1 MPIPTPDAKGERKL
15 WLTGPAVRSA
25 SLVEQRGFELPV
37 PFVFFEGGSQSWS
50 SGLDT
55 GTVLLPQIQG
65 TGAAR
70 GSLVEVIARSDPTT
84 NLPGTLIYGIAFQQ
98 SLQIRRCFKFLKCV
112 CAGALHYARSYA
124 AALSGQ
130 FW

>member
-1 MPIPTPDAKGERKL
+1 M
-15 WLTGPAVRSA
+15 
-25 SLVEQRGFELPV
+25 
-37 PFVFFEGGSQSWS
+37 FFEGGSQSWS

-98 SLQIRRCFKFLKCV
+98 SLQTRRCFKFLNCV